1 MLWSN
6 NLRAHLEF
14 LFANLKATV
23 SLISGMVNSSQ
34 EGMKQKFVVLLC
46 VGIGIAVSWA
56 LRKSLKASMP
66 VSSAAIS
73 APMRDEKREED
84 ARRRVAWRIVAP
96 RLEIAQE
103 EALEALKK
111 RTQQVADFFT
121 ERQKHLP
128 EYAERVLSLKS
139 KWELAWSKMPKAN
152 KDGHTKFLKDEFAK
166 IVFSEA
172 DLTKSITQATED
184 FVRDVNA
191 IENALLTKVRA
202 DIQDFPQCAAILP
215 ATNTDELFRAQFAA
229 TVTQLSQ
236 NTQTD
241 LQVGVGQLVGSEI
254 AAVIA
259 IQVGKAIATRLG
271 VSAGILG
278 TGTALGLETLGIS
291 IIAGIVVDQ
300 AVSWVVD
307 WFYDPTAEIEG
318 KLRPQ
323 LEGLST
329 LIVNG
334 DAMTRGLVQEFTTLA
349 EQRKI
354 IRDGALQQMIL
365 NTQPVP

>member
-1 MLWSN
+1 
-6 NLRAHLEF
+6 
-14 LFANLKATV
+14 
-23 SLISGMVNSSQ
+23 
-34 EGMKQKFVVLLC
+34 MKRQIIILLC
-46 VGIGIAVSWA
+46 IGLGISVSWA
-56 LRKSLKASMP
+56 LRQGRKMP
-66 VSSAAIS
+66 KTASSAESI
-73 APMRDEKREED
+73 PQTRDAKKDEEE
-84 ARRRVAWRIVAP
+84 RRKIAWRIVAP

-121 ERQKHLP
+121 ERQKHLH

-139 KWELAWSKMPKAN
+139 KWELAWSKMPKAD

-172 DLTKSITQATED
+172 ELTKAITQATED
-184 FVRDVNA
+184 YVRDVNA

-202 DIQDFPQCAAILP
+202 DIQDFPECAAILS
-215 ATNTDELFRAQFAA
+215 ATNSDDLFRARFAS

-236 NTQTD
+236 STQTD
-241 LQVGVGQLVGSEI
+241 LQAAAGQLVGSEI

-271 VSAGILG
+271 VSAGIIG
-278 TGTALGLETLGIS
+278 TGTALGPETLGVS
-291 IIAGIVVDQ
+291 IIAGVVVDQ
-300 AVSWVVD
+300 AVSWVVG

-318 KLRPQ
+318 KLRTQ

-334 DAMTRGLVQEFTTLA
+334 DEKTRGLIQEFTTLA
-349 EQRKI
+349 ERRKT
-354 IRDGALQQMIL
+354 IRDSALQQMIL

>member
-1 MLWSN
+1 
-6 NLRAHLEF
+6 
-14 LFANLKATV
+14 
-23 SLISGMVNSSQ
+23 
-34 EGMKQKFVVLLC
+34 MKRQIIILLC
-46 VGIGIAVSWA
+46 IGLGIAGSWA
-56 LRKSLKASMP
+56 LRQVWKTPM
-66 VSSAAIS
+66 S
-73 APMRDEKREED
+73 APSAESKAPLRDQKKEED
-84 ARRRVAWRIVAP
+84 ERRKVAWRIVAP

-111 RTQQVADFFT
+111 RTQQVTDFFT
-121 ERQKHLP
+121 ERQKHLL

-139 KWELAWSKMPKAN
+139 KWELAWSKMPKAD

-172 DLTKSITQATED
+172 DLTKAITQATED
-184 FVRDVNA
+184 YVRDVNA

-202 DIQDFPQCAAILP
+202 DIQDFPECAAVLS
-215 ATNTDELFRAQFAA
+215 ATNTDELFRARFAS

-236 NTQTD
+236 STQTD
-241 LQVGVGQLVGSEI
+241 LQAGVGQLVGSEI

-271 VSAGILG
+271 VSASIIGGGAVLG
-278 TGTALGLETLGIS
+278 PETLGVS
-291 IIAGIVVDQ
+291 IAAGIVVDQ
-300 AVSWVVD
+300 AVSWVVG

-318 KLRPQ
+318 KLRKQ

-334 DAMTRGLVQEFTTLA
+334 DEKTRGLVQEFTTLA

>member
-1 MLWSN
+1 
-6 NLRAHLEF
+6 
-14 LFANLKATV
+14 
-23 SLISGMVNSSQ
+23 
-34 EGMKQKFVVLLC
+34 MKRQIIILLC
-46 VGIGIAVSWA
+46 IGLGISVSWA
-56 LRKSLKASMP
+56 LRQGRKMP
-66 VSSAAIS
+66 KTASSAESIAQT
-73 APMRDEKREED
+73 RDAKKEEEE
-84 ARRRVAWRIVAP
+84 RRKIAWRIVAP

-103 EALEALKK
+103 EALEALKQ

-121 ERQKHLP
+121 ERQKHLH

-139 KWELAWSKMPKAN
+139 KWELAWSKMPKAD

-172 DLTKSITQATED
+172 DLTKAITQATED
-184 FVRDVNA
+184 YVRDVNA

-202 DIQDFPQCAAILP
+202 DIQDFPECAAILS
-215 ATNTDELFRAQFAA
+215 ATNSDELFRARFAS

-236 NTQTD
+236 STQTD
-241 LQVGVGQLVGSEI
+241 LQAGVGQLVGSEI

-271 VSAGILG
+271 VSAGIIG
-278 TGTALGLETLGIS
+278 TGTVLGPETLGVS

-300 AVSWVVD
+300 AVSWVVG

-318 KLRPQ
+318 KLRTQ

-334 DAMTRGLVQEFTTLA
+334 DEKTRGLIQEFTTLA
-349 EQRKI
+349 EQRKT